1 MHWLRIFMNFFFR
14 LLYNEMAWTYD
25 VVSWVVSMGQWRS
38 WQRAGFSRLRGKRVL
53 EIAHGTGN
61 MLLDLTAL
69 GFQPTGLDLSAAMGK
84 IAGGKLRRHGV
95 AVPLVRARVQNLP
108 FASHSFPSLFATF
121 PTEFIVDPPALAE
134 FFRVLQPGGVL
145 VAVPVAQV
153 TGPSLPDRLSDWLF
167 RITGQ
172 SATNWFAPLIERYAQ
187 AGFTAHIE
195 RVTLPRSVVTLI
207 VAEKPWPTSTPI
219 RESET

>member
-1 MHWLRIFMNFFFR
+1 MNWLRNLLKVAFR

-38 WQRAGFSRLRGKRVL
+38 WQRAGFARLRGQRVL

-61 MLLDLTAL
+61 MLLDLSAL
-69 GFQPTGLDLSAAMGK
+69 GLQPTGLDLSAAMGR
-84 IAGGKLRRHGV
+84 IASRKLKRNGV

-108 FASHSFPSLFATF
+108 FANQSFPSLFATF

-134 FFRVLQPGGVL
+134 FYRVLQAGGVL

-153 TGPSLPDRLSDWLF
+153 TGLSLPDRFADWLF
-167 RITGQ
+167 RVTGQ

-195 RVTLPRSVVTLI
+195 RVTLPRSIVTLI
-207 VAEKPWPTSTPI
+207 VAEKPWLRPDIS
-219 RESET
+219 